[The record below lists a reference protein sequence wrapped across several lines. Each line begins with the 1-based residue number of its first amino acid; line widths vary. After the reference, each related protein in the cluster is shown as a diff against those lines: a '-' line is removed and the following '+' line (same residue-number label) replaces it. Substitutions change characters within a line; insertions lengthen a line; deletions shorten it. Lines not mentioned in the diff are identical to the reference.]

1 MEWKLL
7 SNKVNVGQRL
17 NWIKSNFWAKW
28 FLKQNKEVLKW
39 KWGKTCK
46 YINKW
51 GVEYKEHVGRLCE
64 GLRGR
69 RNWVKNHQGPSQTNH
84 KSNREFSKILLEI
97 LGLLHGPSTSFF
109 VNFYF
114 YFFFCIFLK
123 RAIPTSTQWGKS
135 IILKMT
141 REKSNAFKR
150 PLKI

>member
-1 MEWKLL
+1 M
-7 SNKVNVGQRL
+7 V
-17 NWIKSNFWAKW
+17 
-28 FLKQNKEVLKW
+28 LKQNKEVLKW
-39 KWGKTCK
+39 KGGKTCK

-109 VNFYF
+109 VNFYL
-114 YFFFCIFLK
+114 FFFCIFLK
-123 RAIPTSTQWGKS
+123 RAIPTSTQWENQ
-135 IILKMT
+135 L
-141 REKSNAFKR
+141 F
-150 PLKI
+150 